1 MPPTASLKAPLTI
14 RSTHRVSQLLTGRG
28 TISVPTALAH
38 AVSTSKAPATA
49 ATDRPAS
56 GTTTMNSPGSQLTLR
71 PTKPQHRGH
80 SQPRM
85 GAANLP
91 GTPGNV
97 ALHGMEQAAGA
108 RHQHAGAR
116 KAADLIE

>member
-1 MPPTASLKAPLTI
+1 MAPAASLKAPLTI

-56 GTTTMNSPGSQLTLR
+56 GTTTMNSPGQSIDAAAYRATAPR
-71 PTKPQHRGH
+71 PRPAAHRAPQIYR
-80 SQPRM
+80 
-85 GAANLP
+85 
-91 GTPGNV
+91 GTPGNRTEPESP
-97 ALHGMEQAAGA
+97 AM
-108 RHQHAGAR
+108 
-116 KAADLIE
+116 